1 MRLVEV
7 LRRPSSEQRAELLG
21 FVQEAWDAVG
31 RQPLSDRLWIDLAGG
46 TPDDF
51 VAVRVRESGRTLAL
65 AVADAAHHAWLLEA
79 VLATDAPTDVDDV
92 LADAVRTAVDA
103 IRAVGG
109 GSIGWWC
116 DEVTESVAALAA
128 ELGLTAGRALHEMR
142 RPLPSGSRAE
152 ITTRPFRPGID
163 DEAWLAVNN
172 RAFADH
178 PEQGAWTLDTLR
190 SRMNEPWFE
199 ADGFRLHDIDGRLAG
214 FCWTKVHHDHDAVL
228 GEIYVIAVD
237 PDFHG
242 RGLGR
247 QMTLSGLDWLSDH
260 GIADG
265 MLYVDAGNTAAVSL
279 YEQLGFTIHR
289 TRQVFGGTLAP
300 LDPIERP
307 THP

>member
-21 FVQEAWDAVG
+21 FVQEAWDALG

-51 VAVRVRESGRTLAL
+51 VAVRVRESDRTLAL
-65 AVADAAHHAWLLEA
+65 AVADAAHHMWLLEA

-92 LADAVRTAVDA
+92 LADAIRTAVDA

-214 FCWTKVHHDHDAVL
+214 FCWTKVHHDHDPVL

-279 YEQLGFTIHR
+279 YEQLGFAIHR